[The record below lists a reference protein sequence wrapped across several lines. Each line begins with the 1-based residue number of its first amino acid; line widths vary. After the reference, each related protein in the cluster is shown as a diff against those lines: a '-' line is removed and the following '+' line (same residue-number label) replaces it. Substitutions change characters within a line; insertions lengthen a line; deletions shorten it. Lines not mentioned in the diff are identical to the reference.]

1 MSRIGKN
8 PVSIPD
14 GVKVDF
20 EGSLVKVSGP
30 KGLLEFN
37 AHKDMKIYQSDS
49 QLNQLPASHKTDLGC
64 FHK

>member
-20 EGSLVKVSGP
+20 EGSVVKVSGP

-37 AHKDMKIYQSDS
+37 AHKDMKIYQSNY
-49 QLNQLPASHKTDLGC
+49 LEI
-64 FHK
+64 